1 MGDMI
6 DFTHLGRE
14 FHPRY
19 ATHRWV
25 MAISLAAA
33 VWSGGLAV
41 LQGAGLPAAGW
52 SAIGGAGAA
61 FLAWAIGREIDP
73 DHHISAILAAAAAA
87 AAQPWL
93 GAADLLGLAWFLGL
107 ARIVNGSTGLA
118 PKASD
123 LVLYYGATVLIGWQ
137 TGPVLP
143 AVSGLGI
150 VLAAGIHS
158 RPRWQV
164 GVGLLHVLTA
174 ALLALLIDRQAGA
187 FPSPVMTLGGAAA
200 VGALAWLAGPR
211 VDIFSTG
218 DYSQEPLKLKG
229 IQAAIGLAA
238 LILWIAWV
246 REPEQALAAWFPLLA
261 SLLAA
266 IVLRFVSA
274 GVSRG
279 AARARFDRNANRASE
294 DELD

>member
-1 MGDMI
+1 MTR
-6 DFTHLGRE
+6 FTHVGRE

-25 MAISLAAA
+25 IAISLAAA
-33 VWSGGLAV
+33 VWSGGLAA
-41 LQGAGLPAAGW
+41 LQGAGLLAAGW
-52 SAIGGAGAA
+52 SAVAGAGVA

-73 DHHISAILAAAAAA
+73 DHHTSAILAAAAAA
-87 AAQPWL
+87 AGQPWL

-107 ARIVNGSTGLA
+107 ARIVNASTGLP

-123 LVLYYGATVLIGWQ
+123 LMLYYGATALVGWVS
-137 TGPVLP
+137 GPVFP

-164 GVGLLHVLTA
+164 GVGLLHALTA

-187 FPSPVMTLGGAAA
+187 YLSPVMALGSAAA

-211 VDIFSTG
+211 KEISSTE

-229 IQAAIGLAA
+229 IQAAVGLAA
-238 LILWIAWV
+238 LILWIGSV

-261 SLLAA
+261 ALLAA
-266 IVLRFVSA
+266 VALRFASA
-274 GVSRG
+274 RVSRE
-279 AARARFDRNANRASE
+279 AERARFDRNANHPSE
-294 DELD
+294 DEHD